1 MCIVVLQL
9 GAGGVAH
16 RIMRLQRVCS
26 PAASTSTFI
35 ALALLT
41 PLYEELIYRGALSSV
56 FANRMNSSSRACCA
70 VVPALFFAAMHNSSN
85 LNAAELL
92 HHYAFGC
99 CVGAR
104 FSRGFHVA
112 RRLHS
117 HRAQRG
123 CGVRSNRCHSRRCI
137 SGACHRCLRCLRLC
151 QFAAP
156 ATLKVTSW

>member
-41 PLYEELIYRGALSSV
+41 PLYEELIYRGALSLV
-56 FANRMNSSSRACCA
+56 FANRMNSSSHACCA

-85 LNAAELL
+85 LNATELL

-104 FSRGFHVA
+104 ALVAGSTWHAACIHVVHNA
-112 RRLHS
+112 VVVC
-117 HRAQRG
+117 AQTAAT
-123 CGVRSNRCHSRRCI
+123 H
-137 SGACHRCLRCLRLC
+137 GAASL
-151 QFAAP
+151 AP
-156 ATLKVTSW
+156 ATDRVDLLHL